1 MLLIMQQLYRLFKEL
16 LGLRASRIEGQS
28 RHRHCLVFKLNSL
41 EFPFFICPCA
51 LASYHL
57 RALLPFCRAIWK
69 LITFISVLPT
79 KEKPFF
85 FPANVEFSRIKLG
98 IGSHVICYSDFS
110 LTFINGNKS
119 LHIPINRSHFSF
131 LFIFCDC
138 VAASICICRSQI
150 QQQQRE

>member
-28 RHRHCLVFKLNSL
+28 KHRHCLVFKLNSL
-41 EFPFFICPCA
+41 EFSFFICPCA

-57 RALLPFCRAIWK
+57 RALLPFCCNLEINYIYFCFTNKRKTIF
-69 LITFISVLPT
+69 LS
-79 KEKPFF
+79 
-85 FPANVEFSRIKLG
+85 ANVEFSRIKLG

-131 LFIFCDC
+131 LFILCDC
-138 VAASICICRSQI
+138 VAASICICPSQI